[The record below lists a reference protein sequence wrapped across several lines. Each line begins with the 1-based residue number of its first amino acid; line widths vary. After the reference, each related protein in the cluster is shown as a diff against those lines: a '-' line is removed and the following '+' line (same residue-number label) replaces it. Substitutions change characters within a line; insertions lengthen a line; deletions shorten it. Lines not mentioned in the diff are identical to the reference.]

1 MLDLLKIIGAWLLAI
16 PAPTAS
22 WATIVAAWAWPVA
35 ILVIAY
41 WFRKPL
47 EGAAG
52 ALAARFAND
61 DIKIGSILEVT
72 RNTLV
77 VPLDGNAPA
86 AESDVFSAEDR
97 QLIERMLEF
106 VGESDGNEWKLI
118 AWIANN
124 VGSAIEP
131 EAFITQPQFAEQREK
146 AYKELQIG

>member
-1 MLDLLKIIGAWLLAI
+1 MLDVLKIIGAWLLAI

-61 DIKIGSILEVT
+61 DIKIANMLEVT
-72 RNTLV
+72 RNTRV
-77 VPLDGNAPA
+77 VPLDKNAGA
-86 AESDVFSAEDR
+86 AGSSDLSASDR
-97 QLIERMLEF
+97 ELIEHMLEF
-106 VGESDGNEWKLI
+106 VGESDENEAKLI
-118 AWIANN
+118 EWIATNI
-124 VGSAIEP
+124 GSAIEP

-146 AYKELQIG
+146 AYKELQMG